1 MGLYPQPE
9 HDPYPHIEQEVADVA
24 SQSKS
29 PVAAQ
34 AELDQ
39 RKAGPEG
46 EGDKALKQQAREQKK
61 AQSGQLAGGKAKG
74 EAAKAAAAD
83 KKAARQGNV
92 AKLRDGGT
100 GPVGGRVDN
109 MSRRDDTD
117 VDQGHF
123 CYIDYSNSEAKKA
136 VADQLAPKGSALAA
150 QGFEPG
156 LGSADYGVY
165 LAPGSTDENDYPV
178 TAIVLLRDEHSAQV
192 VVPYDAIKPAPQGGR
207 R

>member
-1 MGLYPQPE
+1 
-9 HDPYPHIEQEVADVA
+9 VA

-39 RKAGPEG
+39 RKQGPEG
-46 EGDKALKQQAREQKK
+46 EGDKALKESAREQKK
-61 AQSGQLAGGKAKG
+61 AQSAQLTGGKAKG
-74 EAAKAAAAD
+74 EAAKAAAED
-83 KKAARQGNV
+83 KKAARQGNI
-92 AKLRDGGT
+92 AKLRDGGE

-109 MSRRDDTD
+109 MTRRDDTD
-117 VDQGHF
+117 VDMGHF

-136 VADQLAPKGSALAA
+136 VLSQLAPKGSALAE

-165 LAPGSTDENDYPV
+165 LAPGSTDENNYPV

-192 VVPYDAIKPAPQGGR
+192 VVPYDAIKPATQGGR